1 MWKYRD
7 QLQHYKVYTEV
18 TKCLRGWNEDISGGF
33 IQIRRINNE
42 VATPPI
48 VKVDNIDLSVKTCL
62 VKGSSRSKKKT
73 NYDAAGKLE
82 NIYSVTYFESFINF
96 WGKTLILGE
105 NKFYFEDTLLSIYFS
120 NWLKLNQKCEFKL
133 KFKIFIGS

>member
-1 MWKYRD
+1 M
-7 QLQHYKVYTEV
+7 
-18 TKCLRGWNEDISGGF
+18 
-33 IQIRRINNE
+33 
-42 VATPPI
+42 ATPPI
-48 VKVDNIDLSVKTCL
+48 VKLDNIDLSVKTCL
-62 VKGSSRSKKKT
+62 VKGSSRSKKET

-120 NWLKLNQKCEFKL
+120 NLLKLNQKCEFKL

>member
-96 WGKTLILGE
+96 WGKTLIKTNFILKIHYYRYIFQIDW
-105 NKFYFEDTLLSIYFS
+105 NWIKNVNS
-120 NWLKLNQKCEFKL
+120 NWNLRFL
-133 KFKIFIGS
+133 